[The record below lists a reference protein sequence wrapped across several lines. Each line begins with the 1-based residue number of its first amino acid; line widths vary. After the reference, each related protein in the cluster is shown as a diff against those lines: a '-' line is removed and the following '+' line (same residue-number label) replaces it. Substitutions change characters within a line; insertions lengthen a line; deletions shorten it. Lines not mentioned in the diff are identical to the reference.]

1 MVRNKKRITSSTALV
16 NRTLMLLVRGLANSP
31 NNRSQGFTLV
41 EVMVSI
47 ILLTAFMSAT
57 MTALATASLVK
68 VRANGSTIA
77 TNWIEEDLEEVR
89 LQAALTPFNA
99 GQCNATSSSA
109 GFANALQLAL
119 PAVARG
125 GTQTIASKTYTLTRQ
140 AIVAATA
147 PFEVLQLTYTVTESG
162 NRSALT
168 TMYTEVIPN
177 AAFECAR
184 F

>member
-1 MVRNKKRITSSTALV
+1 
-16 NRTLMLLVRGLANSP
+16 
-31 NNRSQGFTLV
+31 
-41 EVMVSI
+41 
-47 ILLTAFMSAT
+47 

-68 VRANGSTIA
+68 VRANGSTMA

-89 LQAALTPFNA
+89 LQSALIPFTA
-99 GQCNATSSSA
+99 GQCNATSSSTS
-109 GFANALQLAL
+109 FANALQLAL
-119 PAVARG
+119 PSVARG
-125 GTQTIASKTYTLTRQ
+125 DTQTVASKTYTLTRQ
-140 AIVAATA
+140 ASVAATA

>member
-1 MVRNKKRITSSTALV
+1 MFRTVKRASWNPVLAMQLLK
-16 NRTLMLLVRGLANSP
+16 RTNQFLD
-31 NNRSQGFTLV
+31 NRSQGFTLV

-47 ILLTAFMSAT
+47 LLMTAFMSVT

-68 VRANGSTIA
+68 ARANGSTVA

-89 LQAALTPFNA
+89 SQAALISYASNTSR
-99 GQCNATSSSA
+99 CNATSTST
-109 GFANALQLAL
+109 GFGDALSDAL
-119 PAVARG
+119 PSIARG
-125 GTQTIASKTYTLTRQ
+125 GTQTIASKTYTLNRQ
-140 AIVAATA
+140 ATIATAA

-162 NRSALT
+162 SSSALT

-177 AAFECAR
+177 AAFECSR